1 METRSTKMSLIKPT
15 LIKPTQIRSALF
27 SNLHFWCPH
36 CLQGVPLTNQRRID
50 ADDTE
55 EASCGTLTWKI
66 PSSTP
71 QQEEGLPPGFPCA
84 VSPAGLL
91 YLLLGQASIVDS
103 RFVLYLV
110 SSAMFYPCIRLF
122 CSLTAPLRGACK
134 WYSASFKSK
143 WESLT
148 CVYKPWGGTSEMSRA
163 WLVFGIGW
171 SLTYK

>member
-1 METRSTKMSLIKPT
+1 MHRLATQRVCPLSLLADLETN
-15 LIKPTQIRSALF
+15 F
-27 SNLHFWCPH
+27 
-36 CLQGVPLTNQRRID
+36 TNQWRSD

-91 YLLLGQASIVDS
+91 YLPLGQASIVDS

-122 CSLTAPLRGACK
+122 CSPTAPPP
-134 WYSASFKSK
+134 SAVHVNDTLLLLNQNENL
-143 WESLT
+143 WH

>member
-1 METRSTKMSLIKPT
+1 MHRLATQRVCPLSFLADLETN
-15 LIKPTQIRSALF
+15 F
-27 SNLHFWCPH
+27 
-36 CLQGVPLTNQRRID
+36 TNQWRSD

-122 CSLTAPLRGACK
+122 CSLTAPPPLRGACK

-148 CVYKPWGGTSEMSRA
+148 LCLQTLRRHVWNVKS
-163 WLVFGIGW
+163 LIGLWHW
-171 SLTYK
+171 SVSDI